1 MTTKRKT
8 TYLRTELILR
18 LLGTLY
24 DGSLVASTNSVT
36 FSNLDNISPLSD
48 ILLMFNKIFFLAP
61 VVISCL
67 KKQILCQV

>member
-1 MTTKRKT
+1 MMD
-8 TYLRTELILR
+8 LWLLQLI
-18 LLGTLY
+18 
-24 DGSLVASTNSVT
+24 VT

-67 KKQILCQV
+67 KEQILCQV